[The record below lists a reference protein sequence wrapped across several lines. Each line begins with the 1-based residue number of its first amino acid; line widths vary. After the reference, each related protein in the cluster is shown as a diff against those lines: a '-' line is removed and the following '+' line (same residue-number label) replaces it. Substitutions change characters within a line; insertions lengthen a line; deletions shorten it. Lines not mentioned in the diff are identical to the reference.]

1 MAKSVD
7 DLVRR
12 TTTKE
17 NHTKAS
23 RRAQELLAELVLGE
37 HNEFMQKTK
46 IKIKKPSAPQK
57 SAFTAILYREDDGYV
72 ATCPELDV
80 ASQGMTVEEA
90 TANLT
95 EAVELFLECAD
106 PKEIDERLLPDILV
120 TRIEAR
126 HG

>member
-1 MAKSVD
+1 MAIPTACDINSIASK
-7 DLVRR
+7 LV
-12 TTTKE
+12 TLD
-17 NHTKAS
+17 NA
-23 RRAQELLAELVLGE
+23 
-37 HNEFMQKTK
+37 FMQKAK
-46 IKIKKPSAPQK
+46 IRIRKSAGLQK

-106 PKEIDERLLPDILV
+106 PKEIDERLLPEILV

>member
-1 MAKSVD
+1 M
-7 DLVRR
+7 
-12 TTTKE
+12 
-17 NHTKAS
+17 
-23 RRAQELLAELVLGE
+23 ELLVSAKRNSIASNLDTQDNGA
-37 HNEFMQKTK
+37 MQKTK
-46 IKIKKPSAPQK
+46 MRIRKAGARQK

-80 ASQGMTVEEA
+80 ASQGITVEEA

-106 PKEIDERLLPDILV
+106 AKEIDERLVPEILV
-120 TRIEAR
+120 THIEAR

>member
-1 MAKSVD
+1 
-7 DLVRR
+7 
-12 TTTKE
+12 
-17 NHTKAS
+17 
-23 RRAQELLAELVLGE
+23 
-37 HNEFMQKTK
+37 MQKTK
-46 IKIKKPSAPQK
+46 IRIKKPAAPQK

-95 EAVELFLECAD
+95 EAVELFLKCAD
-106 PKEIDERLLPDILV
+106 PKEIDERLLPEILV